1 MLRKALFNEKSFVS
15 PKKSIENHTV
25 KSTPFC
31 GNRQLLGRFPR
42 HFVEFA
48 VARFAKMTALRP
60 SFCQSCE
67 GNVVPFEPQLVAV
80 APTL

>member
-1 MLRKALFNEKSFVS
+1 MLRKAFFNEKSLVS
-15 PKKSIENHTV
+15 PKNTIENHTV

-48 VARFAKMTALRP
+48 VARFAIVTALPAVILPILR
-60 SFCQSCE
+60 
-67 GNVVPFEPQLVAV
+67 GDVVPFEPQLVAV